1 MLSEFRIQNSEFRI
15 PMLHLEIV
23 TSERTI
29 YNGEVDMVTVPGGD
43 GVMGVLPK
51 HAPVL
56 STLKPGELRVRV
68 GNDVQE
74 FAIGGGFVDIHD
86 DRVIILAD
94 SAERADEIDEARA
107 EAAMNRAAD
116 LLKNPPQ
123 NKEELIHIE
132 NSLRR
137 SQVRLRMVRKGRGV
151 AQ

>member
-1 MLSEFRIQNSEFRI
+1 
-15 PMLHLEIV
+15 MLHLEIV